1 MIQFWAPPNRFEDCL
16 DHQGCLSFSV
26 WLAQSEHHNNAAIYR
41 VSPKRSPCFKLTFFS
56 FLVPSL
62 KLLYKFKIIFLG
74 HPVICLDIMIPN
86 GPWALHKD
94 QHPPT
99 SLSNTNTLQ
108 KFIMELVTSTF
119 RVCLLILTFLCISA
133 SHGFRSG
140 QPWWL
145 RWRRPGGC
153 RQEDD
158 APLSH
163 LQQGVPKQI
172 QHQGESFKMK

>member
-1 MIQFWAPPNRFEDCL
+1 
-16 DHQGCLSFSV
+16 
-26 WLAQSEHHNNAAIYR
+26 
-41 VSPKRSPCFKLTFFS
+41 
-56 FLVPSL
+56 
-62 KLLYKFKIIFLG
+62 
-74 HPVICLDIMIPN
+74 MIPN

-172 QHQGESFKMK
+172 QHQGESFKIKLSYLLLTIVLYFRFTYEHTQERSRLGVNTAARRSDRRLIFSSTCPYTRESPGTNV